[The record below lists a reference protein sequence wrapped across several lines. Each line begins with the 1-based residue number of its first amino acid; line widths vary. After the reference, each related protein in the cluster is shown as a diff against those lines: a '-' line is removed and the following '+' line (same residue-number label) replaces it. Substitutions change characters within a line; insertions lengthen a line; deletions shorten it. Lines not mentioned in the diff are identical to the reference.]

1 MIGMNA
7 LTGKPMDGIEHLRQ
21 SIADILLTPIGSR
34 VFLREY
40 GSDLFNLI
48 DAPIN
53 RPTIASIINAS
64 ATAIAR
70 WEPRLKLEGVKVLSA
85 GQGTLSLDISGTLV
99 ESGLA
104 VNFLVGI

>member
-7 LTGKPMDGIEHLRQ
+7 TTGKSLDGVEHLRQ

-53 RPTIASIINAS
+53 RRTIASIINAS

-70 WEPRLKLEGVKVLSA
+70 WEPRLKLERVKVLSA
-85 GQGTLSLDISGTLV
+85 GQGTLSLDISGILV